1 MAIDIDG
8 NGWVNDEVR
17 AAIETSCLQAVG
29 NGMGNGL
36 VRPVEAVAALQYESS
51 MLQQDVHLEESNK
64 YFLSVLIDG
73 YAD

>member
-17 AAIETSCLQAVG
+17 AAIETSCLQVVG
-29 NGMGNGL
+29 SGMGKGL
-36 VRPVEAVAALQYESS
+36 VSPVEAVAALHYESS
-51 MLQQDVHLEESNK
+51 MFQQDVHLEESNES
-64 YFLSVLIDG
+64 FLSIQIDG